1 VADTIQ
7 TTVVDGMALA
17 EQLRAEMASEIEA
30 LVASG
35 KRPPQLTVVLV
46 GDDPASRSYIKGK
59 QRACARIG
67 AAAAE
72 YLLPESTSQ
81 KELLDLI
88 ARLNADPG
96 VDGILVQLPLPKAI
110 SPEAVAEAIDPAKDV
125 DALHPLNFGRLL
137 LGNAR
142 LISCTPLGVMA
153 VLDRH
158 GVEIS
163 GAHAVVIGRSNI
175 VGKPVS
181 ILLQQ
186 RNATVTMCHSKTRDL
201 AGICRSA
208 DILVA
213 AAGNPRMVKADWI
226 RPGAA
231 VMDVGVTE
239 VDGKLVGDVDFEAA
253 IGRAGIITPSRRGIG
268 PMTIT
273 MLLRNTLTA
282 YTERERLAASSAAS
296 KSPSGSRA

>member
-1 VADTIQ
+1 MSRPAAIE
-7 TTVVDGMALA
+7 TTVVDGLALA
-17 EQLRAEMASEIEA
+17 NTLRDEMKREIDA
-30 LVASG
+30 LLDEG
-35 KRPPQLTVVLV
+35 HRPPQLTVVLV

-67 AAAAE
+67 ADSAE
-72 YLLPESTSQ
+72 VLLPESTSE
-81 KELLDLI
+81 KELLELLD
-88 ARLNADPG
+88 RLNCDDG
-96 VDGILVQLPLPKAI
+96 VDGILVQLPLPKSI
-110 SPEAVAEAIDPAKDV
+110 SPEVIAEAIDPMKDV

-137 LGNAR
+137 LGNAT

-153 VLDRH
+153 VLAHHD
-158 GVEIS
+158 VQLE

-186 RNATVTMCHSKTRDL
+186 QNATVTMCHSRTKDL
-201 AGICRSA
+201 DAVCRSA

-213 AAGNPRMVKADWI
+213 AIGRPRMVKADWI
-226 RPGAA
+226 KPGAA
-231 VMDVGVTE
+231 VIDIGVTE
-239 VDGKLVGDVDFEAA
+239 LDGRLVGDVDFDAVQG
-253 IGRAGIITPSRRGIG
+253 IAGLITPSRRGIG

-282 YTERERLAASSAAS
+282 YQARKISQKGLR
-296 KSPSGSRA
+296 KGP